1 MDHQT
6 LIEVTAEHC
15 DELGHLSHVEAVRYL
30 ETAREEWYVDAG
42 LYLEPR
48 EDGAL
53 VPVVVNL
60 DINYRLEC
68 FRGDRL
74 RVVTRPVSMRT
85 RSFVL
90 GQEIRKADD
99 SVAIDCAA
107 TSVIQLYA
115 NGETAPVVK
124 VVRDNRGNRYQ
135 VFAVSVVLSDGF
147 RAQSKAS

>member
-6 LIEVTAEHC
+6 IVEVTAEHC

-48 EDGAL
+48 EDGTL

-60 DINYRLEC
+60 DVNYRLEC
-68 FRGDRL
+68 FRGERL

-107 TSVIQLYA
+107 TSVIFNMRSREAVAVPGCLA
-115 NGETAPVVK
+115 
-124 VVRDNRGNRYQ
+124 RY
-135 VFAVSVVLSDGF
+135 L
-147 RAQSKAS
+147 RAGGCA